1 MTAQPRPRNVLFSCT
16 MNSIRSPMA
25 AALVRRRFGDAIA
38 VDSCGLY
45 EGYLDPFMVQ
55 VMEEW
60 GVDLAGH
67 EPKSFG
73 HISAMADKPDFDLII
88 VLTEEAQEAAQN
100 YIKETGSKAKLV
112 FWDTPNPTDE
122 MFGPRDLRIQAYRD
136 CRNFLDKKIA
146 SQFGKA

>member
-1 MTAQPRPRNVLFSCT
+1 MSKTPTPKSVLFSCT

-25 AALVRRRFGDAIA
+25 AALLRRRYGAAIGA
-38 VDSCGLY
+38 DSCGVY

-60 GVDLAGH
+60 GVDLADH
-67 EPKSFG
+67 EPKSFV
-73 HISAMADKPDFDLII
+73 HLKPSAFDLVI
-88 VLTEEAQEAAQN
+88 VLTHDAEEN
-100 YIKETGSKAKLV
+100 AKDFLKDSDV
-112 FWDTPNPTDE
+112 PLEFWDTPNPTDE

-146 SQFGKA
+146 DRFGAVK

>member
-1 MTAQPRPRNVLFSCT
+1 MKKPESVLFSCT

-25 AALVRRRFGDAIA
+25 AALLRRRYGTKAQA
-38 VDSCGLY
+38 DSCGVY

-67 EPKSFG
+67 EPKSF
-73 HISAMADKPDFDLII
+73 SDLNPASFDLVI
-88 VLTEEAQEAAQN
+88 VLTRDAEENA
-100 YIKETGSKAKLV
+100 KAFLQDSSV
-112 FWDTPNPTDE
+112 ALEFWETPNPTDE

-136 CRNFLDKKIA
+136 CRNFLDRKIA
-146 SQFGKA
+146 ERFG

>member
-1 MTAQPRPRNVLFSCT
+1 MSETPRRVLFSCT

-25 AALVRRRFGDAIA
+25 AALLRRRYGEAMTA
-38 VDSCGLY
+38 DSCGVY

-67 EPKSFG
+67 EPKSFDDLDPA
-73 HISAMADKPDFDLII
+73 SFDLVIA
-88 VLTEEAQEAAQN
+88 LTEEA
-100 YIKETGSKAKLV
+100 KERARDFLKDSKTVLE

-122 MFGPRDLRIQAYRD
+122 MFGPRDLRVLAYQD
-136 CRNFLDKKIA
+136 CRNFLDRKIA
-146 SQFGKA
+146 ARFGSKT

>member
-1 MTAQPRPRNVLFSCT
+1 MSETPKRVLFSCT

-25 AALVRRRFGDAIA
+25 AALLRRRYGKAIMA
-38 VDSCGLY
+38 DSCGVY

-67 EPKSFG
+67 EPKSFD
-73 HISAMADKPDFDLII
+73 HLDPASFDLVIA
-88 VLTEEAQEAAQN
+88 LTEEAQERAQGFL
-100 YIKETGSKAKLV
+100 EGSKAALE

-122 MFGPRDLRIQAYRD
+122 MFGPRDLRILAYQD
-136 CRNFLDKKIA
+136 CRNFLDRKIA
-146 SQFGKA
+146 ARFGKG

>member
-1 MTAQPRPRNVLFSCT
+1 MTKTPTPKSVLFSCT

-25 AALVRRRFGDAIA
+25 AALLRRRYGTAIGA
-38 VDSCGLY
+38 DSCGVY

-60 GVDLAGH
+60 GVDLADH
-67 EPKSFG
+67 EPKSFT
-73 HISAMADKPDFDLII
+73 HLEPDAFDLVI
-88 VLTEEAQEAAQN
+88 VLTRDAEENAREFLKDSEVAL
-100 YIKETGSKAKLV
+100 E

-146 SQFGKA
+146 ERFGKAK

>member
-1 MTAQPRPRNVLFSCT
+1 MSKKSKPNAVLFSCT

-25 AALVRRRFGDAIA
+25 AALLRRRFGTAIGA
-38 VDSCGLY
+38 DSCGVY

-60 GVDLAGH
+60 GVDLADH
-67 EPKSFG
+67 EPKSFSDLSP
-73 HISAMADKPDFDLII
+73 SAFDLVI
-88 VLTEEAQEAAQN
+88 VLTRDAEENAQGFLKDSTVALE
-100 YIKETGSKAKLV
+100 

-146 SQFGKA
+146 ERFGSAK

>member
-1 MTAQPRPRNVLFSCT
+1 MTKTPTPKSVLFSCT

-25 AALVRRRFGDAIA
+25 AALLRRRFGSAIGA
-38 VDSCGLY
+38 DSCGVY

-60 GVDLAGH
+60 GVDLADH
-67 EPKSFG
+67 EPKSFS
-73 HISAMADKPDFDLII
+73 HLTPATFDLVI
-88 VLTEEAQEAAQN
+88 VLTRDAEENAREFLKDSAVAL
-100 YIKETGSKAKLV
+100 E

-146 SQFGKA
+146 ARFGPVK